1 MFHIRAYQHSDKP
14 HVIEL
19 WRQVGLSSP
28 QNNAERDIERKLRV
42 NPELF
47 LVTVAADSVIGTI
60 MGGYEGHR
68 GWVNYLAVN
77 PSHQRQGVARAMM
90 AEVQNKLSS
99 MGCAKINLQVRR
111 NNDDA
116 IKFYQAL
123 GYLDNN
129 VVGLGKRLEED
140 L

>member
-19 WRQVGLSSP
+19 WRQVGLSAP

-116 IKFYQAL
+116 IKFYQVL
-123 GYLDNN
+123 GYLDDN

>member
-19 WRQVGLSSP
+19 WRQVGLSAP

-123 GYLDNN
+123 GYLDDN